1 MCGVQFKDKIYIT
14 EVVTPELTQIS
25 HQSKREDS
33 CVGFQKHG
41 FGVIVDV
48 AKLWCWIMENSTCKN
63 NITYW
68 VILQKDMAEYKIQVQ
83 WKKAKIQV
91 MQGSIEN
98 LQRNKMQIQK

>member
-48 AKLWCWIMENSTCKN
+48 AKL
-63 NITYW
+63 
-68 VILQKDMAEYKIQVQ
+68 
-83 WKKAKIQV
+83 
-91 MQGSIEN
+91 
-98 LQRNKMQIQK
+98 